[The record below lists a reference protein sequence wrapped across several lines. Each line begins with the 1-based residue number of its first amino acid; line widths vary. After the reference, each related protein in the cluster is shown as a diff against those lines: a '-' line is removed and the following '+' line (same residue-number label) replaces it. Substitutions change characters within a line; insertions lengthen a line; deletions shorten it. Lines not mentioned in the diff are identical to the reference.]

1 MDRTTLVS
9 WKYAALKALTYWVF
23 WALIFGALAL
33 LAIWCPRATLWFLRI
48 PDFVTI
54 GLTKLFWAAFA
65 PEQAQAVASHIA
77 KWLGPLASKVSS
89 TATEYAPRAVILVRL
104 AFNGT
109 IMISF
114 TAWLLRLP
122 LVIYYFNPRFVA
134 ELVKK

>member
-1 MDRTTLVS
+1 MDRTTLVL
-9 WKYAALKALTYWVF
+9 WKYAALKWLTYWLLWV
-23 WALIFGALAL
+23 LIFGALAL
-33 LAIWCPRATLWFLRI
+33 LATWFPKATLWFLRI
-48 PDFVTI
+48 PDLIAI

-65 PEQAQAVASHIA
+65 PDEAKLVVSHVG

-109 IMISF
+109 IMISL

-122 LVIYYFNPRFVA
+122 LVIYFFNPRFVN
-134 ELVKK
+134 ELRK